1 MDCLKRHK
9 ENTKA
14 NRKQDAMLD
23 KALEM
28 VLASVALELVQEKGW
43 GAEEI
48 AELCNGAMER
58 VVEYAEKYEYEFA
71 ITALQM
77 HLKDEAG
84 FKIQVRD
91 K

>member
-1 MDCLKRHK
+1 MDCLKRYK
-9 ENTKA
+9 ENTRA
-14 NRKQDAMLD
+14 SRKQNDMLD
-23 KALEM
+23 KSLEM
-28 VLASVALELVQEKGW
+28 VLASVALELVQKKGW
-43 GAEEI
+43 GAAEV

-58 VVEYAEKYEYEFA
+58 VVEYSDKYDYEFA

-84 FKIQVRD
+84 FKIQVRE